1 MISIV
6 VIVYNMHREAKR
18 TLFSLDAEYQT
29 GVSSKDYEVIVI
41 DNGSPEPLDRD
52 FVTGLGPN
60 FRYHY
65 HDTTSVSPA
74 KAVNV
79 GVGLARGDE
88 VAVIVDGARIATPGL
103 VNATRRAL
111 RLFDQ
116 PFVCAL
122 SWHLGHDIQNVLI
135 ENGYDTEQEDSLLDS
150 VDWPDDGY
158 RLFEISTIA
167 PSSRQGFLNGMPS
180 ECSWFAMCKAQ
191 FLEAGGFDERFQSP
205 GGGLVNHDFLKRIQ
219 ASGTFS
225 QIVLLGEGVFHQMHG
240 GVSTNVALS
249 EQPLAS
255 FQDEYTRI
263 HGAEYKPAKGQTVS
277 YFGSITPSAFRF
289 VAKPDMGKIYE

>member
-6 VIVYNMHREAKR
+6 VIVYNMRREAKR
-18 TLFSLDAEYQT
+18 TLVSLAAEYQT
-29 GVSSKDYEVIVI
+29 GVSSKDYEIIVI
-41 DNGSPEPLDRD
+41 DNGSPEPLDQD
-52 FVTGLGPN
+52 SVTGLAPN

-65 HDTTSVSPA
+65 HDTTSASPA

-79 GVGLARGDE
+79 GIDLARGDY
-88 VAVIVDGARIATPGL
+88 VAVIVDGARMATPGL
-103 VNATRRAL
+103 VDATLRAL
-111 RLFDQ
+111 HLYDR

-122 SWHLGHDIQNVLI
+122 TFHLGHDIQNVLT
-135 ENGYDTEQEDSLLDS
+135 ENGFGTDDEDRLLDKI
-150 VDWPDDGY
+150 DWPEDGY
-158 RLFEISTIA
+158 KMFDISTIA
-167 PSSRQGFLNGMPS
+167 PSSRQGFLGGMPS
-180 ECSWFAMCKAQ
+180 ECSWFAMRKAQ
-191 FLEAGGFDERFQSP
+191 FLEIGGFDERFQSP
-205 GGGLVNHDFLKRIQ
+205 GGGLVNHDFLNKVL

-249 EQPLAS
+249 AHPMAS

-263 HGAEYKPAKGQTVS
+263 HGTKYIAAKGQPVS

-289 VAKPDMGKIYE
+289 IAKSDLSKRCE